1 MRKIWIRKIWMRK
14 HLSWVFQEAS
24 VIRIRAGADDSF
36 RGEDKCC
43 RAAEGGRE
51 ETSRT
56 KEGEHEKRFKILTS
70 LSFEERRMTF
80 LIPQVLEK
88 SVSMM
93 ESFQGGEEVRQL
105 KKYGINL
112 GPLIAYNVGP
122 TL

>member
-1 MRKIWIRKIWMRK
+1 MRQKWMRK

-24 VIRIRAGADDSF
+24 VIRIRAGADDRF

-56 KEGEHEKRFKILTS
+56 KEGEHEKRFKIFTS
-70 LSFEERRMTF
+70 LSFEERRVTF
-80 LIPQVLEK
+80 FISKVLEK

-93 ESFQGGEEVRQL
+93 ESFQGGEEVRL
-105 KKYGINL
+105 
-112 GPLIAYNVGP
+112 V
-122 TL
+122 